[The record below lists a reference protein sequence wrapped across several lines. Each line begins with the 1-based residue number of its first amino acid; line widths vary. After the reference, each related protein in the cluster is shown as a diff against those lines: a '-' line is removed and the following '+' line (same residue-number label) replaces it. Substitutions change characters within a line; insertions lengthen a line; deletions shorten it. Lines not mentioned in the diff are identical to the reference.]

1 MQSATSLPE
10 AVSSTANDASGG
22 ADLVWLDG
30 HLLDATRAAISPFDH
45 GLLTGDGVF
54 ETLVARDGE
63 PFAHTRHYLRL
74 KRSADRMGLETPD
87 GDLILEAMRSVLR
100 ANELQHARIRVTV
113 TGGQGPLGSARGH
126 EGQTLLVAA
135 SPVPD
140 FPAAAKVVTVSYPR
154 NERGAL
160 AGIKTV
166 SYGENVVA
174 LYEAKKAGGDEA
186 IFGNLAGNLCEGTG
200 TNIFIVRDGTLTTP
214 PLAAG
219 CLAGVTRGI
228 VLDLCREIGIEAQ
241 EIDSP
246 LDELSHVDEAFL
258 TSTLR
263 DVQPIETVNGTA
275 LPQAPGPITSRLA
288 EAFADLAK
296 RDTDPC

>member
-10 AVSSTANDASGG
+10 AVSKAAGDTGDSAAI
-22 ADLVWLDG
+22 VWLDG
-30 HLLDATRAAISPFDH
+30 QLLDANQAKISPFDH

-63 PFAHTRHYLRL
+63 PFAHTRHHQRL
-74 KRSADRMGLETPD
+74 QRSASRMGLETPEAA
-87 GDLILEAMRSVLR
+87 LILEAMREVLR

-126 EGQTLLVAA
+126 DGQTLLVAA
-135 SPVPD
+135 SPVP
-140 FPAAAKVVTVSYPR
+140 PIAEVAKVITVSYPR

-160 AGIKTV
+160 AGIKTT

-174 LYEAKKAGGDEA
+174 LYEAKARGCDEA
-186 IFGNLAGNLCEGTG
+186 IFGNIAGNLCEGTG
-200 TNIFIVRDGTLTTP
+200 TNIFVVREGQLFTP
-214 PLAAG
+214 PLSAG

-228 VLDLCREIGIEAQ
+228 VLDLCRDLAIEV
-241 EIDSP
+241 EESDLP
-246 LDELSHVDEAFL
+246 LVALESVEEAFL

-263 DVQPIETVNGTA
+263 DVQPITEVNGA
-275 LPQAPGPITSRLA
+275 AVSQVPGPVTCRLA
-288 EAFADLAK
+288 EAFAKLAGEK
-296 RDTDPC
+296 TDP